1 MVYAIG
7 LFYPV
12 FCVTHDENR
21 DAKDHVLSVEQN
33 RGYMA
38 QD

>member
-1 MVYAIG
+1 MMIHPSDYNAFH
-7 LFYPV
+7 L
-12 FCVTHDENR
+12 
-21 DAKDHVLSVEQN
+21 LSVEQN